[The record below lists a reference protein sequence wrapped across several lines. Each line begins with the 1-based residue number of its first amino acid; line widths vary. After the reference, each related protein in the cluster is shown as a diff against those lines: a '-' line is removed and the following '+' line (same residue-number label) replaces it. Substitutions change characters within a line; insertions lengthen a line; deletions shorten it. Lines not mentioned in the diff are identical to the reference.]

1 MLPVCNFSHLDLEIY
16 CSSWSL
22 ESDGHIFVMSER
34 EYSSIHFA
42 APLRRICATWQQKAS
57 STFEAALAAKVLYFR
72 FHRFFGGAE
81 LERRMGEKRQT
92 IEAFRVFSQSSRR
105 YLCNLQCAQYN
116 TNCCIHISR
125 IPSGKV

>member
-92 IEAFRVFSQSSRR
+92 RASEHFGCFRRAAVAISMQSAMR
-105 YLCNLQCAQYN
+105 A
-116 TNCCIHISR
+116 I
-125 IPSGKV
+125 